1 MLLHCT
7 GCAAHVHPGCLI
19 PPWTGMLADDWS
31 CYSCKEKVES
41 YFKERDAYITEL
53 SKRYDTAV
61 ERKSNILQIIRS
73 LDLPNNPLDDIID
86 QVTDLFLIWI

>member
-31 CYSCKEKVES
+31 CYSCKEKVEN

-53 SKRYDTAV
+53 SKRC
-61 ERKSNILQIIRS
+61 
-73 LDLPNNPLDDIID
+73 
-86 QVTDLFLIWI
+86 LIYQ